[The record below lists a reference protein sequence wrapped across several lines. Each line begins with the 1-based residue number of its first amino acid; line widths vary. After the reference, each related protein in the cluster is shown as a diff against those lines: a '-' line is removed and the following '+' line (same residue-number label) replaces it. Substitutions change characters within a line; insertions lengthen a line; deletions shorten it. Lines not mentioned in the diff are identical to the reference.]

1 MDEGRRDDGRPV
13 AIPAL
18 CGADR
23 PLEAI
28 FDAVNDGIF
37 ISDPETL
44 RFIQINKPGCAMF
57 GYSNAELIG
66 QDIGFLSSGI
76 HPYTQEAALANNER
90 LREGGGQTFEWQ
102 CRTKTGE
109 LFWAEISVGHPQLD
123 ATSVVIAILRDIS
136 RRKTLDQD
144 LQLALEKASA
154 ANVAKSTFLA
164 SVSHE
169 LRTPLNAIIGFSDLM
184 LTQRL
189 GPLGNPRYAEYID
202 DIHRSGLQ
210 LLALI
215 DDLLDLSRID
225 AGKMALSER
234 EISLP
239 LLIADARLT
248 GIASQAIRR
257 RNPDRSFR
265 EPSQRLRR

>member
-1 MDEGRRDDGRPV
+1 MVTLQTSSPASPLSRQEKASSIVLLRPF
-13 AIPAL
+13 AQ
-18 CGADR
+18 
-23 PLEAI
+23 
-28 FDAVNDGIF
+28 
-37 ISDPETL
+37 ETL
-44 RFIQINKPGCAMF
+44 TR
-57 GYSNAELIG
+57 
-66 QDIGFLSSGI
+66 
-76 HPYTQEAALANNER
+76 AALKGLDAETHTLLAR
-90 LREGGGQTFEWQ
+90 RRSGAGLTPWPSGG
-102 CRTKTGE
+102 RSRSSKTIRAT
-109 LFWAEISVGHPQLD
+109 LYAHVD
-123 ATSVVIAILRDIS
+123 ATSVVVAILRDIT
-136 RRKTLDQD
+136 RRKHLDQD